1 MSILASVQAWRTKR
15 QQRRREKYDEEH
27 AFDAE
32 RYAEKHAFEEGAGE
46 TDEQRRKKDAADV
59 AWRDRGR
66 L

>member
-1 MSILASVQAWRTKR
+1 MSFLASLRPWWTRR
-15 QQRRREKYDEEH
+15 QQRKREKYDEKH

-32 RYAEKHAFEEGAGE
+32 RYAEKHAFEDGAAV
-46 TDEQRRKKDAADV
+46 TDEQRRQEDAADV